1 MAANEAHNS
10 FVSSAFAYHSQG
22 ANPTTMTDKLC
33 DQRGKIYVMDKNKDE
48 SVPEPGRS
56 FYWSFVA
63 AHYDSRTNS
72 CYVMYDRF
80 VSGLGTVLEQLK
92 IDDSEGN
99 RVAGFSSIWT
109 SNRNG
114 RPAYSKPS
122 ECEVNGTNL
131 SKSLMNCLGSSFQHS
146 NKLRHVGLYTA
157 EPSIRQEGSR
167 IRFRR
172 RGWSTPGEP
181 YRKLE
186 IHFSDFGDLAAG
198 LKG

>member
-1 MAANEAHNS
+1 MTAKAN
-10 FVSSAFAYHSQG
+10 G
-22 ANPTTMTDKLC
+22 
-33 DQRGKIYVMDKNKDE
+33 
-48 SVPEPGRS
+48 
-56 FYWSFVA
+56 
-63 AHYDSRTNS
+63 
-72 CYVMYDRF
+72 
-80 VSGLGTVLEQLK
+80 
-92 IDDSEGN
+92 
-99 RVAGFSSIWT
+99 VAGFSSIWT

-131 SKSLMNCLGSSFQHS
+131 SKSLINCLGSTFQHS

-172 RGWSTPGEP
+172 RGWSTPGKP

-186 IHFSDFGDLAAG
+186 IHFSDFGTELFCRQKLPETRVRLPKLA
-198 LKG
+198 LPWP